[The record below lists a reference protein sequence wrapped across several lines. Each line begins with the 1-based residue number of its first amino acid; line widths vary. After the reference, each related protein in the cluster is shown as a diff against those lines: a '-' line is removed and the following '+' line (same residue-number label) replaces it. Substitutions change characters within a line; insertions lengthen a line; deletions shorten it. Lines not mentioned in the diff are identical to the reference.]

1 MCTCMC
7 GTGVSLNAGHS
18 ALLAQSWLNPR
29 LGQSSCPQTQNW
41 KIKHR
46 LFTLSIWTV
55 SLHCLFDT
63 VHIVVFFFSVL
74 FSSSRWHCLFETATL
89 WHYTSGYFHTEHH
102 VSLTQYILSHSY
114 FTTWTL
120 WACKPRLFDNVNLV
134 SVSQHTLSLSH
145 RSFYLVLLASHY
157 PQRIGLQ
164 YPLPYT

>member
-7 GTGVSLNAGHS
+7 GTGVSLNARHS

-63 VHIVVFFFSVL
+63 VHIVVFFF
-74 FSSSRWHCLFETATL
+74 FQYCSRRHVDTVFLKLQLCGTIHLVTFTLNIMSLWHSTYCPIRILLPGLFEPVNSSL
-89 WHYTSGYFHTEHH
+89 W
-102 VSLTQYILSHSY
+102 Q
-114 FTTWTL
+114 
-120 WACKPRLFDNVNLV
+120 CNLV

-157 PQRIGLQ
+157 PQPIGLQ
-164 YPLPYT
+164 YPLPYR